1 MRVRGYRPL
10 VVTMVVLLVAALAV
24 ALFPRHGGKVRVTAR
39 FSRTVSV
46 YPGSEVRV
54 LGIPVG
60 KVTEVTPE
68 GTDVRVALEYDR
80 RYKVPADAKAVIISP
95 SVVADRHVQL
105 TPVYRGG
112 AVLADGAEIPR
123 DRTATPVELDRIF
136 DALNQLDLALG
147 PKGANRG
154 GALSRVL
161 DTTARNLQGNGDQ
174 LHQTVKDVSKAAST
188 LARNQDNL
196 FGTVRN
202 LQAFVTTLAA
212 NDRQVR
218 TFNTQLAT
226 VSAQLAGERDE
237 LDAALENLAVALAK
251 VTAFVRDNRTRLSGD
266 LKGLADVTGILA
278 RQQRALEEVLDVAP
292 TALSNL
298 HDAYNPSSGTL
309 DTRIDPEQLSDPGLY
324 LCSLLRSVGQR
335 PDCKALQAAFKKL
348 PPLPLADASS
358 GLLPSGAKPDSFGD
372 QSYDTSLGGILGGR
386 A

>member
-10 VVTMVVLLVAALAV
+10 VITMVVLLLAALAV
-24 ALFPRHGGKVRVTAR
+24 ALFPRQGGKVRVTAR

-147 PKGANRG
+147 PKGANRE

-161 DTTARNLQGNGDQ
+161 DTTVRNLQGNGDQ
-174 LHQTVKDVSKAAST
+174 LHQTVKDVSQAAST

-309 DTRIDPEQLSDPGLY
+309 DTRIDPEQLSDPGL
-324 LCSLLRSVGQR
+324 
-335 PDCKALQAAFKKL
+335 
-348 PPLPLADASS
+348 
-358 GLLPSGAKPDSFGD
+358 
-372 QSYDTSLGGILGGR
+372 
-386 A
+386 